1 MAKQLVRQ
9 KSRKEVRAT
18 TAQMYKNEEAS
29 ELANFERAQSA
40 ASAFYAGIDPR
51 RRIEV
56 ADAGMVQE
64 DYRAIANLPTRFIH
78 SEYPR
83 TGFKVRPYI
92 DDSELE

>member
-1 MAKQLVRQ
+1 MAKKLVRQ

-18 TAQMYKNEEAS
+18 TEQMYKNEEAN
-29 ELANFERAQSA
+29 ERANFERAQSA

-51 RRIEV
+51 RRVEI

-64 DYRAIANLPTRFIH
+64 DPGAIANLPTRFIH
-78 SEYPR
+78 TEYPR
-83 TGFKVRPYI
+83 FGFKTRPYI